1 MNSYKYDYKFMK
13 STEEE
18 LNTIKQVFPT
28 ITVNED
34 NIFIFPIVLCDN
46 QVDDDYE
53 AFTNQSLIELAK
65 LFVGK
70 TGIFDNSN
78 VSARIYS
85 CEVIYSTVQGSNPN
99 SSDSLLHYI
108 LAKAYMI
115 KTKDSEDIINEISSG
130 IKSKVSI
137 SCGISYK
144 TCSICCAPILPA
156 TDRCYCCG
164 YKKGDKVPTVNKN
177 DKEYTEVC
185 FHLLHEPTDAYEWS
199 FVQSPTLNENTISTN
214 PNKVIKHNHYYKT
227 DILKDIK
234 DELNEIN
241 NRLFKIEELINSISK
256 ED

>member
-1 MNSYKYDYKFMK
+1 MYPYNYGNYYIFMK
-13 STEEE
+13 STEVE
-18 LNTIKQVFPT
+18 LNTIRQVFPN
-28 ITVNED
+28 ITVIED
-34 NIFIFPIVLCDN
+34 NIFVFPIVLCDN

-53 AFTNQSLIELAK
+53 AFTNESLTKLAK

-78 VSARIYS
+78 ITARIYS
-85 CEVIYSTVQGSNPN
+85 CEVIHSSIIGSNPN
-99 SSDSLLHYI
+99 SLLHYI

-115 KTKDSEDIINEISSG
+115 KTKDSEDIINEIMGG

-144 TCSICCAPILPA
+144 TCSVCGATILPA
-156 TDRCYCCG
+156 TDKCSCCG
-164 YKKGDKVPTVNKN
+164 YKKGDKVPTADKN
-177 DKEYTEVC
+177 NNEYTEVC

-214 PNKVIKHNHYYKT
+214 PNKVVKHNHYYKT
-227 DILKDIK
+227 NILKNIK

-241 NRLFKIEELINSISK
+241 NRLFKIEELINSIPK